1 MPRRGNHPLGT
12 QTYASCRDLVDMMMF
27 TNNRYDKSLPFRD
40 EDEMERYIS
49 RKVKDGCS
57 VDANTL
63 RGLMLGRI
71 SWDGLTNKR
80 VVEGTAFTPNNSFE
94 GHPILT
100 ETVPPD
106 DFMRLER
113 QSEIKLKSG
122 GAMSLDDTALIAGDF
137 IKYLYDFGDENT

>member
-49 RKVKDGCS
+49 RKVKDGFA
-57 VDANTL
+57 VDKDTL
-63 RGLMLGRI
+63 RGLIMGRI
-71 SWDGLTNKR
+71 SWDRLTNER
-80 VVEGTAFTPNNSFE
+80 EVEGTGFTPNNPFE

-106 DFMRLER
+106 DFMRLEH

-137 IKYLYDFGDENT
+137 IKFLYDFGDENT